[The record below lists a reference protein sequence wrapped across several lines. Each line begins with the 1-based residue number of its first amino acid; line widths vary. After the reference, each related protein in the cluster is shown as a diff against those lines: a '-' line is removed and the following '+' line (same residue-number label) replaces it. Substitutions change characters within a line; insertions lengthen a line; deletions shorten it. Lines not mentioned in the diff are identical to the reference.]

1 MFVYCHIGNVAI
13 LLIVCKH
20 VSPDL
25 NSVLQ
30 KIFTIDDNNSFF
42 GIFSMAKFLSIIS
55 WRLGKT
61 KA

>member
-1 MFVYCHIGNVAI
+1 MGNVAI